1 MLNKK
6 DREEIINDMDQNNE
20 SQRNKEIE
28 EF

>member
-6 DREEIINDMDQNNE
+6 DREEIINVMDQNNE